1 MSTKTLQSI
10 RAARYVAAFAVAVL
24 SCGAAAAHPDKA
36 SDKGMTAKVATTV
49 VNYSDL
55 DLSKESDARSLYV
68 RLQRASRRVC
78 ADNWDQRDLKTR
90 ILYDACYQESLA
102 RAVENVD
109 HAVVTAAFAA
119 DESIRLATR
128 PSKAQAKS

>member
-1 MSTKTLQSI
+1 MPTKTLQSI
-10 RAARYVAAFAVAVL
+10 RAARYVTAFGVAVL
-24 SCGAAAAHPDKA
+24 SFGTAAAHPDKA
-36 SDKGMTAKVATTV
+36 SDQGMTAKVATTV
-49 VNYSDL
+49 VNYFDL

-78 ADNWDQRDLKTR
+78 GDYWDQRDLKTR
-90 ILYDACYQESLA
+90 TLYDACYQESLA

-109 HAVVTAAFAA
+109 HATVTAAFAA
-119 DESIRLATR
+119 DERIRLATR